1 MYPKSWGFFCSIF
14 FSKNGDLF
22 PGTWKHFEFIKKK
35 KTCLLHACVCVQE
48 GNSLETSGR
57 RAGNEIPEGECMLSA
72 GQMALKMV

>member
-1 MYPKSWGFFCSIF
+1 MEICFLGLGSIL
-14 FSKNGDLF
+14 SSLL
-22 PGTWKHFEFIKKK
+22 KKK
-35 KTCLLHACVCVQE
+35 KKCLLHACVCVQE